1 MASRVTLGRRVEAVG
16 GLVVRYGLVLV
27 VAWIAVLKLTASEAT
42 RIQQYVSHSPFLS
55 WTNHVLDPQA
65 LAIVL
70 GAVEF
75 GAAVLIAAGPWA
87 PRVSAVG
94 SALGV
99 LIFLTTLSFFLTTPG
114 VGDAAAGGFPALSP
128 VGQFLLKDVVLLGA
142 SIWTLGRSLNREES

>member
-1 MASRVTLGRRVEAVG
+1 MG

-27 VAWIAVLKLTASEAT
+27 IAWIAVLKLTASEAM
-42 RIQQYVSHSPFLS
+42 RIQQYVSHSPLLG
-55 WTNHVLDPQA
+55 WLNDL
-65 LAIVL
+65 LAPRPLAVVL

-75 GAAVLIAAGPWA
+75 AAAVLIAAGPWL

-99 LIFLTTLSFFLTTPG
+99 LVFLTTLSFFVTTPG

-142 SIWTLGRSLNREES
+142 SIWTLGRSLGHRPSSVDE

>member
-1 MASRVTLGRRVEAVG
+1 MKTWGRRVETVG

-27 VAWIAVLKLTASEAT
+27 VAWIAVLKLTASEAQ

-55 WTNHVLDPQA
+55 WLNHFLDPRP
-65 LAIVL
+65 LSIVL
-70 GAVEF
+70 GSVEF
-75 GAAVLIAAGPWA
+75 AAAALIAAGPWL

-94 SALGV
+94 SALGIG
-99 LIFLTTLSFFLTTPG
+99 IFLTTLSFFVTTPG

-142 SIWTLGRSLNREES
+142 SIWTLGQALSSVDE

>member
-1 MASRVTLGRRVEAVG
+1 MASRVTLGGRTEAVG

-27 VAWIAVLKLTASEAT
+27 VAWIAVLKLTASEAL
-42 RIQQYVSHSPFLS
+42 RIQQYVSHSPFLG
-55 WTNHVLDPQA
+55 WLNGVLDPRS

-75 GAAVLIAAGPWA
+75 AAAVLIAAGPWA
-87 PRVSAVG
+87 PRLSAVG
-94 SALGV
+94 SALGI

-142 SIWTLGRSLNREES
+142 SIWTLGRSLNRVTS